1 MVEIMKTPMNI
12 LNEALTKQRSILYE
26 NLNLIKTWKNQI
38 DELQLQNKEIEQEI
52 VEYETAMIKLK

>member
-1 MVEIMKTPMNI
+1 MKTPMNI